1 MTVTP
6 EQSSA
11 WYEQIGRLLGED
23 PDDEPDVEETDR
35 DRIDDR

>member
-11 WYEQIGRLLGED
+11 WYERVGRALGED
-23 PDDEPDVEETDR
+23 PEEPDDESDR